1 MNPMPTVGVLG
12 LQGGVREHARLLGA
26 LGAEVAV
33 IRRPGDLVGPDGV
46 RVDALV
52 LPGGESSVI
61 DRLVRRLGLQE
72 PLRNAIRDGL
82 PALGTCAGLIE
93 LSARVLNPAPG
104 QRSLGV
110 LDVTVDRNA
119 FGPQIASRVT
129 TVATAWGPIR
139 AALIRAPRIAAVG
152 PRAEAVAR
160 DEDIVL
166 GARQGTV
173 IGVSFHPEITGD
185 PTLHRALLELAG

>member
-1 MNPMPTVGVLG
+1 MTPVPTVGVLG
-12 LQGGVREHARLLGA
+12 LQGGVREHARMLDA

-33 IRRPGDLVGPDGV
+33 IRRPGDLVGPDGL

-129 TVATAWGPIR
+129 TVATVWGPIR

-160 DEDIVL
+160 DEDTVL

-173 IGVSFHPEITGD
+173 IGVSFHPEITDD